1 MLHAERAARGNKV
14 VLRLEGKAPEKVDP
28 DDGASQRK
36 AAKRLGVSEAEVA
49 AALLQLEPE
58 GEPAPAAAFVVEGW
72 AVGGES
78 RQWVGDDGDSPSD
91 VLDAALAEAGATCEF
106 FRWSGRSRLCSLDV
120 DRRKG
125 FPEVDPG
132 PLLRSI
138 GPQPKLWWPSRSG
151 GLRLVF
157 EADAPGTG
165 FELTAEQK
173 AGAFALCAPSLRSA
187 NVLRVELLASTRTDR
202 GLRATASLRYGVAD
216 LPGALRGDGGSL
228 SVDPAD
234 VAGWLADRGL
244 ELGGRYSHE
253 RCPFDPGPGSR
264 GDPVVVGEEGVHC
277 YRCAGVTGR
286 GSAPWARLL
295 KAERPTTSLDPVVA
309 AASARVHWT
318 QADLLLQAHVPQL
331 GPGVRRA
338 AYHALLSMFDP
349 ESADA
354 ALTWG
359 TLPGLVRAEG
369 GWLFWP
375 SGGTAPITV
384 SSTRGLPWARNVPE
398 AIETAGRAPREPLAG
413 YVPVRP
419 TRCLVDAPE
428 LRDGVV
434 VAPLLD
440 DREAPLEQPVR
451 SLDDALTELRLAVP
465 VPDAFCT
472 ALKLLVLMGMRA
484 QRAPAVP
491 GFLLVDG
498 KSGSGKGFAVQLAAG
513 VLGGGYGR
521 VLTDTLE
528 DMDMSIGEAVT
539 TGAALVHVDEVG
551 KLGSMWSR
559 SAPLLALS
567 DRIAWR
573 KLFVGPVSAPMTAGV
588 VFTGSTLPSGL
599 VTMRE
604 FQRRMVRVTLP
615 EGRPASDDWERRFLA
630 YFGES
635 AANVMRTPVGRR
647 WAEALRRWA
656 RGEANSNESWVDHA
670 VSHGATRLE
679 DDDEAVELA
688 NVVASLYAVWQKGV
702 DRVEAG
708 KRHAGWLKGWEG
720 EAATIL
726 ADWWVAD
733 TPEARQALAGRLA
746 TAHVGVCDHLMVR
759 VVGARFYLKFE

>member
-1 MLHAERAARGNKV
+1 MLVAERAARGNKV

-28 DDGASQRK
+28 DDGGSQRR
-36 AAKRLGVSEAEVA
+36 AAKRLGVSEADVA
-49 AALLQLEPE
+49 AALLQLAPVDEPL
-58 GEPAPAAAFVVEGW
+58 PPAAFVVEGW

-78 RQWVGDDGDSPSD
+78 RQWVGDEGDSPSD
-91 VLDAALAEAGATCEF
+91 VLDAALAEAGAVCEF
-106 FRWSGRSRLCSLDV
+106 YRWSGRSRLCSLDV
-120 DRRKG
+120 DRRPG
-125 FPEVDPG
+125 FPEVDPV

-138 GPQPKLWWPSRSG
+138 GPQPVLWWPSRSG

-157 EADAPGTG
+157 EADERGTG

-173 AGAFALCAPSLRSA
+173 AGAFALCAPTLRSA
-187 NVLRVELLASTRTDR
+187 NVLRVELLSSTRTDR
-202 GLRATASLRYGVAD
+202 GLRSPGTLRYGVAD

-253 RCPFDPGPGSR
+253 RCPFNPGPGSR
-264 GDPVVVGEEGVHC
+264 GDPVVVSDEGVHC

-286 GSAPWARLL
+286 GTAPWARLL
-295 KAERPTTSLDPVVA
+295 KAERPSASLDPVVA
-309 AASARVHWT
+309 AASSRVHWT

-349 ESADA
+349 DSADD
-354 ALTWG
+354 ALMWG
-359 TLPGLVRAEG
+359 SLPGLVRGEG

-375 SGGTAPITV
+375 TGGAAPITV
-384 SSTRGLPWARNVPE
+384 TSTRGLPWARNVPE

-413 YVPVRP
+413 YVAVRP

-440 DREAPLEQPVR
+440 GRDAPLEQPVR
-451 SLDDALTELRLAVP
+451 SLDDALTELRHAVP
-465 VPDAFCT
+465 VPEAFCT

-498 KSGSGKGFAVQLAAG
+498 PSGSGKGFCVRLAAG
-513 VLGGGYGR
+513 ALGGGYRR
-521 VLTDTLE
+521 VLTGSPE

-539 TGAALVHVDEVG
+539 AGAALVHVEEVG
-551 KLGSMWSR
+551 KLGSMWSH

-567 DRIAWR
+567 DVVTWR
-573 KLFVGPVSAPMTAGV
+573 QMYVGPMSAAMTAGV
-588 VFTGSTLPSGL
+588 VFTGSTLPGGL

-615 EGRPASDDWERRFLA
+615 EGRPASDDWERRFVA

-635 AANVMRTPVGRR
+635 AINVMRTPVGRR
-647 WAEALRRWA
+647 WAEALRLWA
-656 RGEANSNESWVDHA
+656 RDEVAREGSWLDQA
-670 VSHGATRLE
+670 LALGATRLE
-679 DDDEAVELA
+679 DDAEACELQS
-688 NVVASLYAVWQKGV
+688 VVAALLAIWQTGA

-720 EAATIL
+720 PAAALL

-733 TPEARQALAGRLA
+733 TAEARMALAGRLQ
-746 TAHVGVCDHLMVR
+746 TAHVDGAVRLHVR
-759 VVGARFYLKFE
+759 VVGARLYFKFD